1 LIAISQGL
9 CLLAAIPDDKQQDRI
24 NTIMMHSRP
33 DEGDG
38 ILIQAQQCSDDQ
50 QEGFEKCVHF
60 LHEIRRQRAVA
71 KWLDQHRSHWS
82 WMEPENGPE
91 MNPQQSRGDHSV
103 RRGGN
108 RHQNMSDD
116 DDDFDDDDDDEP
128 YCFDPRENEHEEM
141 IVSGCGIPDINGRY
155 KKIGHCDEVPKYSK
169 TGRWEGKEEDFMLFR
184 CKLSDNTR
192 RWYISIVP
200 GNSKYW
206 MEH

>member
-1 LIAISQGL
+1 LICYFQGL

-24 NTIMMHSRP
+24 NTIMLHNRP

-38 ILIQAQQCSDDQ
+38 ILIQAHQCAEDQ
-50 QEGFEKCVHF
+50 HEGFEKCAHF

-71 KWLDQHRSHWS
+71 KWMDQHQSHWA

-91 MNPQQSRGDHSV
+91 MMNPQQSRGDHSG

-108 RHQNMSDD
+108 RQLNMSDD
-116 DDDFDDDDDDEP
+116 DDYDDDDDDP
-128 YCFDPRENEHEEM
+128 YGFDPRENMHEEM
-141 IVSGCGIPDINGRY
+141 IVSGCGIADINGLY

-169 TGRWEGKEEDFMLFR
+169 MGRWEGNEVDFLLFR

-200 GNSKYW
+200 GNSK
-206 MEH
+206 